1 MIGGRL
7 SKFQERLRNIR
18 LTKSKKNKFQVENEK
33 FVCEKVEEIKKKVR
47 EDGTV
52 YRRRTPR
59 GIGKKEDKL
68 KKNISFPIDT
78 KDDVKED
85 VKVDFVPKDGVFVNR
100 EKESFQE
107 DEKSTYGEDEIQS
120 KVRKIEERGPKI
132 PKKRVIYSRGD
143 EGSHHQDVVGE
154 KSKDS
159 QLKELG
165 SDIIDKI
172 KNQFECY
179 LDEVDVLKGEI
190 YLVGEL
196 LENEI
201 ELSKVNSLR
210 KRINE
215 LIDKVNAIIQ
225 QYHLYKKNLY
235 LDEVIEIEDSS
246 IVDDMIT
253 YRDLLDSSMDK
264 KKFVKEYQTLEEFK
278 LLYRHLS
285 EVKEETL
292 SLMDRHQEKENTYL
306 ERDKKYLEIQKNLSI
321 ESDALLKCNEDIMK
335 QDAYFQELNSKIG
348 IIQKEE
354 YLTYQL
360 KGMDDLL
367 GHGLKYMGLML
378 LSPFSGLLPSI
389 GYQALLTRR
398 MVQSAYHSLHY
409 EKKRHIHYYANDYES
424 EILAKLSDID
434 YTSYLL
440 SDTLDNVQK
449 LKEDFL
455 RQYQSNIPLYEDFL
469 KKINIM
475 EEKIIH
481 QQNRVNIISKKL
493 KKSQER
499 NQHKM
504 MKVRDLNQNY

>member
-1 MIGGRL
+1 MFGGRL

-18 LTKSKKNKFQVENEK
+18 LTKSKRNKFQVENEK

-52 YRRRTPR
+52 YRKRISR
-59 GIGKKEDKL
+59 GTGKKEDKL
-68 KKNISFPIDT
+68 KKNISFPIDA
-78 KDDVKED
+78 KDEVKED
-85 VKVDFVPKDGVFVNR
+85 VKVDFMLKGGVFVNQK
-100 EKESFQE
+100 KESFQE
-107 DEKSTYGEDEIQS
+107 DEKSTYGEDEVQS

-132 PKKRVIYSRGD
+132 PKKRVIYSWGD
-143 EGSHHQDVVGE
+143 EENHHQDVGE

-179 LDEVDVLKGEI
+179 LDEVDVLAGEI
-190 YLVGEL
+190 YFVGEL
-196 LENEI
+196 LENKI

-246 IVDDMIT
+246 IVDDMIA

-264 KKFVKEYQTLEEFK
+264 KKFVKEYQALEEFW

-292 SLMDRHQEKENTYL
+292 SLMNKHQEKENTYL
-306 ERDKKYLEIQKNLSI
+306 DRDKKYLEIQKNLSI

-335 QDAYFQELNSKIG
+335 QDAYFQELNSKIDL
-348 IIQKEE
+348 IQKEE

-360 KGMDDLL
+360 RGMDDLL

-398 MVQSAYHSLHY
+398 MVQSAYHGLHF

-440 SDTLDNVQK
+440 SDTLDNVLR

-504 MKVRDLNQNY
+504 MKVRDLNQND

>member
-1 MIGGRL
+1 MMGGRL

-52 YRRRTPR
+52 YRKRIPR
-59 GIGKKEDKL
+59 GIDKKEDKF

-78 KDDVKED
+78 KDEVKED
-85 VKVDFVPKDGVFVNR
+85 VKVDFVPKDGVFVNQ

-143 EGSHHQDVVGE
+143 EGSHHQDVGE
-154 KSKDS
+154 KGKDS

-292 SLMDRHQEKENTYL
+292 SLMDRHQEKENIYL

-348 IIQKEE
+348 LIQKEE

-481 QQNRVNIISKKL
+481 QQNRINIISKKL

-504 MKVRDLNQNY
+504 MKVRDLNQND

>member
-52 YRRRTPR
+52 YRKRIPR
-59 GIGKKEDKL
+59 GIGKKEDKF

-78 KDDVKED
+78 KDEVKED
-85 VKVDFVPKDGVFVNR
+85 VKVDFVPKDGVFVNQ

-143 EGSHHQDVVGE
+143 EGSHHQDVGE
-154 KSKDS
+154 KGKDS

-292 SLMDRHQEKENTYL
+292 SLMDRHQEKENIYL

-348 IIQKEE
+348 LIQKEE

-481 QQNRVNIISKKL
+481 QQNRINIISKKL

-504 MKVRDLNQNY
+504 MKVRDLNQND

>member
-1 MIGGRL
+1 MMGGRL

-18 LTKSKKNKFQVENEK
+18 LTKRKKNKFQVENEE
-33 FVCEKVEEIKKKVR
+33 FVCEKVEEIKRKVR

-52 YRRRTPR
+52 YRKRIPR
-59 GIGKKEDKL
+59 GIGQKEDKF
-68 KKNISFPIDT
+68 KKNISFPIET
-78 KDDVKED
+78 KDEGKED
-85 VKVDFVPKDGVFVNR
+85 VKVDFAPKDEVFVNQ
-100 EKESFQE
+100 EKEFFQE
-107 DEKSTYGEDEIQS
+107 DEKSTYEEDEIQS

-143 EGSHHQDVVGE
+143 EGSHYQDVGE

-179 LDEVDVLKGEI
+179 LDEVDVLAGEI
-190 YLVGEL
+190 YLVGAF

-210 KRINE
+210 ERINE

-246 IVDDMIT
+246 IVDDMIA

-264 KKFVKEYQTLEEFK
+264 KKFVKEYQALEEFR

-292 SLMDRHQEKENTYL
+292 DLMDRYQERENTYL
-306 ERDKKYLEIQKNLSI
+306 DRDKKYLEIQKNLSI
-321 ESDALLKCNEDIMK
+321 ESDAFLKCNEDIMK
-335 QDAYFQELNSKIG
+335 QDAYFRELNSKIG
-348 IIQKEE
+348 FIQKEE

-360 KGMDDLL
+360 RGIDNLL

-398 MVQSAYHSLHY
+398 MVQSTYHGLHY
-409 EKKRHIHYYANDYES
+409 EKKGHIHYYANDYES

-504 MKVRDLNQNY
+504 MKVRDLNQND